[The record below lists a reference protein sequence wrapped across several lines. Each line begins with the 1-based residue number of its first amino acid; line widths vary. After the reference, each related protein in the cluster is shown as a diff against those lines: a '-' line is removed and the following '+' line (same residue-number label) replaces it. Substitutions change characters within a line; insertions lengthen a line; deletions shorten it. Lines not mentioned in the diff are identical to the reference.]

1 MREMYFGVFW
11 GVKALLF
18 AVFLQRHWRKK
29 RFLVLVLYFFKSK
42 IILTLKKKRMVN
54 AYKIEKF
61 SQCNIFLNV
70 SSNVTD

>member
-1 MREMYFGVFW
+1 MNPHPKSED
-11 GVKALLF
+11 
-18 AVFLQRHWRKK
+18 
-29 RFLVLVLYFFKSK
+29 LYFFKSK